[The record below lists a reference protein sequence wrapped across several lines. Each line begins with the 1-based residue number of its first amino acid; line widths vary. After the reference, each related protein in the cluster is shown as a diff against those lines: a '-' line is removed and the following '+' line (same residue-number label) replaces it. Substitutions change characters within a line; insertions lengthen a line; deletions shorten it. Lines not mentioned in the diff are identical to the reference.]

1 MAINGSV
8 NALLQYV
15 DTPVSI
21 VVGSPASSSVVSC
34 KGITKRF
41 GDNQVLKGVTLDIRQ
56 GDVVSIIGPSG
67 CGKSTFLRCLNGL
80 EVFDGGSLSILGI
93 DLAAAKGDWRLWR
106 RVRTRVGMVFQHF
119 NLFPHLTVLENLV
132 IAPRKVLGLPVEEC
146 RARAEEY
153 LAQVGLAAK
162 AGAYPSQLSGGQKQR
177 VAIARGL
184 VMRPD
189 VLLFDEPTSALDP
202 ELVEEVMGALR
213 MIANTGITMLVVTH
227 EMKFARDAS
236 DQVIFFKEGIVEEQG
251 PPSDLFGSPKSP
263 ALQAFLSR
271 VG

>member
-1 MAINGSV
+1 
-8 NALLQYV
+8 LLQSV
-15 DTPVSI
+15 KTPISSD
-21 VVGSPASSSVVSC
+21 VGTSALPSVVSC
-34 KGITKRF
+34 KSITKRF
-41 GDNQVLKGVTLDIRQ
+41 GANQVLKGVTLDIRQ
-56 GDVVSIIGPSG
+56 GEVVSIIGPSG

-80 EVFDGGSLSILGI
+80 EVFDGGSLTILGI

-119 NLFPHLTVLENLV
+119 NLFPHLTVMENLE
-132 IAPRKVLGLPVEEC
+132 IAPRKVLGLPVEVC
-146 RARAEEY
+146 RARAEEH

-162 AGAYPSQLSGGQKQR
+162 ASAYPSQLSGGQKQR

-184 VMRPD
+184 CMRPD

-202 ELVEEVMGALR
+202 ELVEEVMAALR

-236 DQVIFFKEGIVEEQG
+236 DRVVFFKEGIVEEQG
-251 PPSDLFGSPKSP
+251 PPADLFGTPRSP
-263 ALQAFLSR
+263 ALQAFLGRS
-271 VG
+271 